1 MVSNVGRS
9 SACVREAWDWMWLPI
24 GFGNARVSSERSQT
38 KRNKLNPMGDPSCKM
53 VAEGNQD
60 IQIVIG
66 IALLS
71 TLVNAN
77 FVIEQ
82 PLSSIMG
89 EVPTFKRL
97 IAVLPV
103 LHGCVWMGA
112 WGATTAKPLRLWST
126 APWITDLVQARR
138 YRKMEASLVK
148 RKLNRAGIRAAI
160 SADLKSCLSTTPQCK
175 NPSQFTHSHPPHLQ
189 LPRPLPHPNPTGLSR
204 LHYLQLRPPPTHSTP
219 APSPSCHACV
229 DSPGGRASRLPF

>member
-1 MVSNVGRS
+1 
-9 SACVREAWDWMWLPI
+9 MWLPI
-24 GFGNARVSSERSQT
+24 GFGNARVSFERSQT
-38 KRNKLNPMGDPSCKM
+38 KRNKVNPMGDPSCRM

-89 EVPTFKRL
+89 DVPTLKRL
-97 IAVLPV
+97 TAVLPV

-148 RKLNRAGIRAAI
+148 RTLNRAGIRAAI
-160 SADLKSCLSTTPQCK
+160 SADLKSCPSTTPQCK
-175 NPSQFTHSHPPHLQ
+175 NPSQFTPSHPTTPAAPPTTASPKPYPTLMLT
-189 LPRPLPHPNPTGLSR
+189 LPPPPPPANPLNPSPKSILSCLCGLSR
-204 LHYLQLRPPPTHSTP
+204 
-219 APSPSCHACV
+219 
-229 DSPGGRASRLPF
+229 RASFLHSILIVA